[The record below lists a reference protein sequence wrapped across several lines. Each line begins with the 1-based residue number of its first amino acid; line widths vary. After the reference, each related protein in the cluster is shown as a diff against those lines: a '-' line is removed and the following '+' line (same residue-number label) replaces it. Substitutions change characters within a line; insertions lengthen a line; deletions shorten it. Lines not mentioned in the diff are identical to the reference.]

1 MSRPPPLTGTAAA
14 GPCGFAASP
23 SSWLPASRPGVLP
36 APAGQPSPTPP
47 ALPPV
52 RRLQPPVTPPPYRP
66 RPPETPGPGALGGTG
81 SRLLPPAAAGGAQR
95 GVLPCPPI
103 PTPSPR
109 LRQGDISAT
118 QLRATPFRRRDPT
131 EGRGTG
137 SGIASAA
144 GSAPLPTAPRLPAR
158 RSLRSAAGS
167 QQDEGERGR
176 LSPPGAQGP
185 GHGPPRTPERS
196 GGRKREGGERK
207 SLFSPLSLPV

>member
-1 MSRPPPLTGTAAA
+1 M
-14 GPCGFAASP
+14 
-23 SSWLPASRPGVLP
+23 LP
-36 APAGQPSPTPP
+36 APASQPSPTPP

-52 RRLQPPVTPPPYRP
+52 RRLQSPVTPPPYRP
-66 RPPETPGPGALGGTG
+66 RQTETPGPGALGGTE
-81 SRLLPPAAAGGAQR
+81 SRLLPPTAAGGAQR

-109 LRQGDISAT
+109 LRQGDILAT
-118 QLRATPFRRRDPT
+118 QLRATPFRRRDPRG
-131 EGRGTG
+131 GRALG
-137 SGIASAA
+137 SLRPP
-144 GSAPLPTAPRLPAR
+144 APLPTAPRLPAR
-158 RSLRSAAGS
+158 RSPRSAAGS

-185 GHGPPRTPERS
+185 GHGPSRTPERS

>member
-95 GVLPCPPI
+95 GVLPCPPHSHPI
-103 PTPSPR
+103 PASATRGHLSHPASGNSFQTARSDRGRRDGLRDRFGRR
-109 LRQGDISAT
+109 LRSPPHCPPLTCTTVPALGGGLSA
-118 QLRATPFRRRDPT
+118 
-131 EGRGTG
+131 GRG
-137 SGIASAA
+137 
-144 GSAPLPTAPRLPAR
+144 
-158 RSLRSAAGS
+158 
-167 QQDEGERGR
+167 
-176 LSPPGAQGP
+176 
-185 GHGPPRTPERS
+185 
-196 GGRKREGGERK
+196 
-207 SLFSPLSLPV
+207 